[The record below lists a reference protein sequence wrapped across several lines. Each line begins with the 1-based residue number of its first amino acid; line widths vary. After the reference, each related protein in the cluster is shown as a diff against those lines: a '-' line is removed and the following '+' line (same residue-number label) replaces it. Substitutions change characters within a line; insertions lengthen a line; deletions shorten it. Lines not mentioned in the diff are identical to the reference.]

1 MRQVM
6 GLVLC
11 AGTQGDASGRA
22 LPAGRAR
29 QEGDETGVDEA
40 GVDET
45 GEDETG
51 VDEAGVDETGVDET
65 GVDETGADW
74 RDDGMCSHVSSSC
87 PVLTCA
93 HMCAPPGPRE
103 SCRQCAVEDCACYC
117 ARPRP

>member
-45 GEDETG
+45 G
-51 VDEAGVDETGVDET
+51 
-65 GVDETGADW
+65 VDETGADW
-74 RDDGMCSHVSSSC
+74 RHDAICSHVSSSC
-87 PVLTCA
+87 HVLTCA
-93 HMCAPPGPRE
+93 RPGP
-103 SCRQCAVEDCACYC
+103 S
-117 ARPRP
+117 

>member
-45 GEDETG
+45 G
-51 VDEAGVDETGVDET
+51 VDET
-65 GVDETGADW
+65 GVDETGADS
-74 RDDGMCSHVSSSC
+74 RHDGMCSHVSSSC
-87 PVLTCA
+87 HVLTCA
-93 HMCAPPGPRE
+93 RPGPW
-103 SCRQCAVEDCACYC
+103 
-117 ARPRP
+117 

>member
-45 GEDETG
+45 GVDETGEDETG

-65 GVDETGADW
+65 GVDETGVDETGADW
-74 RDDGMCSHVSSSC
+74 RHDAICSHVSSSC
-87 PVLTCA
+87 HVLTCA
-93 HMCAPPGPRE
+93 RPGP
-103 SCRQCAVEDCACYC
+103 S
-117 ARPRP
+117 

>member
-1 MRQVM
+1 VRQVM

-45 GEDETG
+45 GVDETGVDETGEDETG

-65 GVDETGADW
+65 GVDETGVDETGVDETGADW
-74 RDDGMCSHVSSSC
+74 RHDAICSHVSSSC
-87 PVLTCA
+87 HVLTCA
-93 HMCAPPGPRE
+93 RPGP
-103 SCRQCAVEDCACYC
+103 S
-117 ARPRP
+117 

>member
-45 GEDETG
+45 GVDETGVDETGEDETG

-65 GVDETGADW
+65 GVDETGADS
-74 RDDGMCSHVSSSC
+74 RHDGMCSHVSSSC
-87 PVLTCA
+87 HVLTCA
-93 HMCAPPGPRE
+93 RPGPW
-103 SCRQCAVEDCACYC
+103 
-117 ARPRP
+117 

>member
-45 GEDETG
+45 G
-51 VDEAGVDETGVDET
+51 VDET

-87 PVLTCA
+87 PVLACA

>member
-45 GEDETG
+45 G
-51 VDEAGVDETGVDET
+51 VDETGVDET

-74 RDDGMCSHVSSSC
+74 RHDAICSHVSSSC
-87 PVLTCA
+87 HVLTCA
-93 HMCAPPGPRE
+93 RPGP
-103 SCRQCAVEDCACYC
+103 S
-117 ARPRP
+117 

>member
-1 MRQVM
+1 VRQVM

-45 GEDETG
+45 GVDETGEDETG

-65 GVDETGADW
+65 GVDETGVDETGADW
-74 RDDGMCSHVSSSC
+74 RHDAICSHVSSSC
-87 PVLTCA
+87 HVLTCA
-93 HMCAPPGPRE
+93 RPGP
-103 SCRQCAVEDCACYC
+103 S
-117 ARPRP
+117 